1 MFCIYGDL
9 RPSRL
14 EFTSFGVN
22 SVQIFN
28 NAACFWLNF
37 QQQASVPDSECL
49 YFQNK
54 TVKMDFSFHY
64 CCMIRSSLSF
74 FSDINHTDLVYE
86 TLNFAKG
93 GGSLGRICWMEWL
106 DIW

>member
-22 SVQIFN
+22 SAQIFN
-28 NAACFWLNF
+28 NAACLWLNL
-37 QQQASVPDSECL
+37 QQQSSVPDSECI

-54 TVKMDFSFHY
+54 TIDMDFSFHD
-64 CCMIRSSLSF
+64 CCIIRSLLSF
-74 FSDINHTDLVYE
+74 FSDINHTDPVYE
-86 TLNFAKG
+86 TLDFTMG
-93 GGSLGRICWMEWL
+93 GEGFREDML
-106 DIW
+106 DGMA